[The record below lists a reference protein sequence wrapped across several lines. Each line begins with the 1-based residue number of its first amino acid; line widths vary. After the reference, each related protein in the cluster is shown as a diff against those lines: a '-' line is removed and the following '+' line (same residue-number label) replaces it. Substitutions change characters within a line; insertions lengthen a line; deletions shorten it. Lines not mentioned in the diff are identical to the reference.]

1 MKTTTTAQHT
11 PGPWK
16 AEFRD
21 TGFGCWNITAKDDV
35 SGVASDRAILA
46 VVNYTMTRTNDHA
59 GDANARLIAAAP
71 DLLSALEYAVEA
83 MEACDGMPGQF
94 TRVRTILEARAAIQR
109 ATT

>member
-11 PGPWK
+11 PGPWN

-59 GDANARLIAAAP
+59 GDANARLIAASP
-71 DLLSALEYAVEA
+71 DLLAALQKISANAAESPEWIR
-83 MEACDGMPGQF
+83 
-94 TRVRTILEARAAIQR
+94 RVAQEAIQR